1 MHLHRKYLN
10 WFKLCLTL
18 LFLIAPCI
26 ATATGLALSINNTV
40 PFSSTY
46 LPGAT
51 ASATYVV
58 TNTSSITLNVVNIS
72 HFPANS
78 GLSVTSNTCGSL
90 APAANCTIILGLTVP
105 ANQQTI
111 NTNLILWPQPTSQ
124 GIKTPIVINIVDLTV
139 TATAG
144 SNGSLS
150 PSGTIKPLLNGSINF
165 TATPDTNYTVNEW
178 KVDGAV
184 EQTGGTSYT
193 LSSITTDHTVEVSF
207 IRQYTVTPTAGSNGS
222 ISPAV
227 TEQVNTGSASSTYT
241 AMPAANYTVS
251 EWTVNGSSVQTGGT
265 TYQIPSVTEDSA
277 INVTFKTATGIGIG
291 VGNDITNTRGLVALT
306 TNGGLAW
313 STVTLTPTPTN
324 IVFSAGTCVGSGT
337 TAVCL
342 AAGQNTSTNA
352 PSLYGSMDSGTSWE
366 SEVVTDQPATGI
378 YNAVA
383 CTGLAGDATCIAAGR
398 NETDDQA
405 MIALSKNG
413 ATTWALASLT
423 APPDGTF
430 NAAACTG
437 SGANTRCFAGGQD
450 TSTNAPLIAASTD
463 NGDTWNFVTIGDAPP
478 LNGVINDASCTG
490 NGSLA
495 ICVGVGHDVGGNN
508 AFIAQST
515 DGASTWSTIGINGAP
530 ADAILNGV
538 SCVGEGLSARCV
550 AVGQNLVNNSPLVTV
565 TTDGGSMWTIPTI
578 AGAPTTA
585 VLNSVSCSGT
595 GDTTVC
601 AATGNVTP
609 TGAPFIAQS
618 TDGGETWSTATITG
632 APTNAVMSRISC
644 TGTLT
649 TTYCAAFGQDTDN
662 TNGIIIQTRDAGA
675 TNWTLPTI
683 TGRPTD
689 SDLNGGGVSG
699 GTLRSTT
706 RQR

>member
-26 ATATGLALSINNTV
+26 ATASGLALSINNTV

-72 HFPANS
+72 HFPADS

-90 APAANCTIILGLTVP
+90 APAATCTIELGLTVP
-105 ANQQTI
+105 ANPQTI

-150 PSGTIKPLLNGSINF
+150 PSGTLKPLINDSINF
-165 TATPDTNYTVNEW
+165 TATPDADYTVNEW
-178 KVDGAV
+178 KVDDVV
-184 EQTGGTSYT
+184 EQTGGTTYT
-193 LSSITTDHTVEVSF
+193 LSSITTDHTVDVSF
-207 IRQYTVTPTAGSNGS
+207 IRQYTVTASAGSNGS
-222 ISPAV
+222 ISLPA
-227 TEQVNTGSASSTYT
+227 TEQITTGQPSSSYT
-241 AMPAANYTVS
+241 ATPAANYTVS
-251 EWTVNGSSVQTGGT
+251 EWTVNGSTVQTGGT
-265 TYQIPSVTEDSA
+265 TYQIPSVTEDSD

-291 VGNDITNTRGLVALT
+291 VGSSSGPVAGLVALT

-313 STVTLTPTPTN
+313 NTVTFTPALTN

-342 AAGQNTSTNA
+342 AAGRNTSTNE

-366 SEVVTDQPATGI
+366 SEVVTDQPALGI

-398 NETDDQA
+398 NSTDSEA

-413 ATTWALASLT
+413 ATTWAKVPLNT
-423 APPDGTF
+423 PPDGTF
-430 NAAACTG
+430 LAAACTG
-437 SGANTRCFAGGQD
+437 SGNNARCFAGGQD

-478 LNGVINDASCTG
+478 PNGVINGASCSGT
-490 NGSLA
+490 GSLA
-495 ICVGVGHDVGGNN
+495 ICVGVGHDAGSNN

-530 ADAILNGV
+530 ADAILHGV

-550 AVGQNLVNNSPLVTV
+550 AVGQNLVNDSPLVTV

-578 AGAPTTA
+578 SGAPATA

-595 GDTTVC
+595 GDTAVC
-601 AATGNVTP
+601 AAAGNETGTP
-609 TGAPFIAQS
+609 PNAPFIAIS
-618 TDGGETWSTATITG
+618 TDGGETWSSATIAS
-632 APTNAVMSRISC
+632 APSNAVLSRISC
-644 TGTLT
+644 TGTT
-649 TTYCAAFGQDTDN
+649 STTYCAAFGQDDTD
-662 TNGIIIQTRDAGA
+662 GIIIQTRDSGA

-683 TGRPTD
+683 TGLPAN

-699 GTLRSTT
+699 GTLRSKTSG
-706 RQR
+706 